1 MRSIA
6 ITNTPLALK
15 AMLCHGKVVPP
26 KLSLVSRVPD
36 ESTPQPSKGVL
47 PSGALRMPLG
57 LRAML

>member
-6 ITNTPLALK
+6 ITNTPVASK

-26 KLSLVSRVPD
+26 KSSLVSRVPD
-36 ESTPQPSKGVL
+36 ESTPQPAQKVL
-47 PSGALRMPLG
+47 PSRALRMPLG